1 MQSTLLSATA
11 DERRTHRGRKVKA
24 VLAGGIVLGL
34 GAAVTLAVW
43 TDNEFV
49 NGVFATGEFVFDGST
64 DGTAFADHATSPGA
78 PLAFEL
84 ATAQAMTP
92 GDSVSA
98 PFAIRLQTSQTAAD
112 VELTNAT
119 TDAATG
125 YTYAVTETATFGCG
139 GGTSVIASTALGAG
153 AGTASLGQMAN
164 DDVRNFC
171 FTVTAGPSIA
181 QSTTTTA
188 IWQFAATSAD

>member
-11 DERRTHRGRKVKA
+11 DERRTRRGRKVKA

-64 DGTAFADHATSPGA
+64 DGAAFADHATSPGA

-98 PFAIRLQTSQTAAD
+98 PFAIRLQTSQAAAE

-125 YTYAVTETATFGCG
+125 YTYSVTETTAFGCG
-139 GGTSVIASTALGAG
+139 GGTSVIPSTALGAG
-153 AGTASLGQMAN
+153 AGTASLGSMAN